1 MLQMQAMKTLKT
13 VRNTSLKKNELIP
26 IINSKYTYAHVFHFH
41 QTILTILGN
50 KELSHLS
57 ISDLKNIVHFINLI
71 IQLLELPQITYQNQS
86 LKTDQSNYPKIKLKG
101 IGERRRSKKCL
112 RALLKWI
119 EQLNSKKH
127 LTLETLLN
135 EYYNNF
141 PFAQQIQT
149 TETILPNRSDLSGKH
164 PSTQRSDKPINTP
177 RKMRTSVHTLNNI
190 IKPPD

>member
-1 MLQMQAMKTLKT
+1 MSTNKVKA
-13 VRNTSLKKNELIP
+13 TSKIHLRKQPRIVPL
-26 IINSKYTYAHVFHFH
+26 NSKYTYAHVSHFH
-41 QTILTILGN
+41 RTILTILGN
-50 KELSHLS
+50 KELSNLS

-71 IQLLELPQITYQNQS
+71 IQLLELPQISNQKQS
-86 LKTDQSNYPKIKLKG
+86 PKTDQPHSPQIKLKG
-101 IGERRRSKKCL
+101 IGEMRRSKKCL

-119 EQLNSKKH
+119 EQLNSKKY
-127 LTLETLLN
+127 LTLENLLD

-149 TETILPNRSDLSGKH
+149 TEMILPNRSDLSEKH
-164 PSTQRSDKPINTP
+164 PSIQRSDNPFNTP